1 MLGYVKRLAK
11 QPAWRSPH
19 LRSQPPANEKQVSR
33 LELGQDRRRASPGA
47 TAELPSRP
55 LPALGAQGASPGPD
69 SGASVA
75 ISFWQPSGKI
85 VWPGTGG
92 KHTRPWSSLLARKL
106 VTMPCDAL
114 SCKSTSEMHVLGHLC
129 G

>member
-1 MLGYVKRLAK
+1 MRHNQMLGYVKRLAK

-55 LPALGAQGASPGPD
+55 PSCSRCPG
-69 SGASVA
+69 S
-75 ISFWQPSGKI
+75 ISRAGFRRF
-85 VWPGTGG
+85 GG
-92 KHTRPWSSLLARKL
+92 YRLLAAIWKDSLAWCRGKTHKAM
-106 VTMPCDAL
+106 VFFASKEASYDA
-114 SCKSTSEMHVLGHLC
+114 V
-129 G
+129 